1 MSGILDRH
9 QRQPTRDE
17 LLRMLRQS
25 GERLTVESEAV
36 LRRAAP
42 TRKALIEVVAVNGLW
57 QRYSGLSGRVTLC
70 DVLGVQM
77 AEVDHLHNADLVQLA
92 LAGGER

>member
-1 MSGILDRH
+1 MSGTLDRH

-17 LLRMLRQS
+17 LLRMLRRS
-25 GERLTVESEAV
+25 GEQLTAEAEAGV
-36 LRRAAP
+36 RRAGP
-42 TRKALIEVVAVNGLW
+42 TRKALIEVVAANGLW
-57 QRYSGLSGRVTLC
+57 RRYSSLSERVTLC

-92 LAGGER
+92 LSGGE